1 MTTKPKK
8 AVKAKPK
15 QPVKKESE
23 NKLSGL
29 TMKEKIFCENY
40 IYDWNATRSYL
51 VAYPTTKNADTAAV
65 LAHRKLRKG
74 KVQSYIAE
82 IQADLEKIA
91 GISRMKILNEHMKLA
106 FSSIADMHNTWI
118 KRKDFE
124 SLTNDQRACIAEID
138 TKVKTEYEYNSETK
152 EKEPIAVEY
161 IRIKLYDKQKAL
173 DSISKMLGYDA
184 PVKTEL
190 TGKDGKPLIPPA
202 RILTKK
208 EAKELLNKL
217 EDEY

>member
-1 MTTKPKK
+1 MTIARREKPTK
-8 AVKAKPK
+8 
-15 QPVKKESE
+15 KKERTDRIT
-23 NKLSGL
+23 GL
-29 TMKEKIFCENY
+29 TMKEKTFCREY
-40 IYDWNATRSYL
+40 IYDWNATRSYIA
-51 VAYPTTKNADTAAV
+51 AYPSITNYNSAGV
-65 LAHRKLRKG
+65 LAHRLLRKV
-74 KVQSYIAE
+74 KVQKYIE
-82 IQADLEKIA
+82 DIQADLEKTA

>member
-91 GISRMKILNEHMKLA
+91 GISRKRVLDEHIKLA
-106 FSSIADMHNTWI
+106 FSSMADMHNSWI
-118 KRKDFE
+118 ERKKFE
-124 SLTNDQRACIAEID
+124 ELSDTEKACISEIS
-138 TKVKTEYEYNSETK
+138 TQVRTVYQEEEGGERIPLQVEFVK
-152 EKEPIAVEY
+152 
-161 IRIKLYDKQKAL
+161 IKLYDKQKAL

-190 TGKDGKPLIPPA
+190 TGKDGKPLISSIQIEIINNA
-202 RILTKK
+202 AQVKK
-208 EAKELLNKL
+208 
-217 EDEY
+217 DDPGR

>member
-8 AVKAKPK
+8 AVKAKTK

-82 IQADLEKIA
+82 IQADLEKTA
-91 GISRMKILNEHMKLA
+91 GISRRRVLDEHMKLA
-106 FSSIADMHNTWI
+106 FSNIANLHNTWI
-118 KRKDFE
+118 ERKKFE
-124 SLTNDQRACIAEID
+124 ELSDTEKACISEIS
-138 TKVKTEYEYNSETK
+138 TQVRTVYQEEEGGERIPLQVEFVK
-152 EKEPIAVEY
+152 
-161 IRIKLYDKQKAL
+161 IKLYDKQKAL

-184 PVKTEL
+184 PAKTEV
-190 TGKDGKPLIPPA
+190 TGKDGKPLVPPA

-208 EAKELLNKL
+208 EAKELFNKL

>member
-1 MTTKPKK
+1 MVIARRKK
-8 AVKAKPK
+8 ISVR
-15 QPVKKESE
+15 KERTD
-23 NKLSGL
+23 KLTGL

-51 VAYPTTKNADTAAV
+51 TAYPTIINHNSAGV
-65 LAHRKLRKG
+65 LAHRLLRKV
-74 KVQSYIAE
+74 KVQKYIE
-82 IQADLEKIA
+82 QIQDNLEKTA

>member
-1 MTTKPKK
+1 MTIARRKKPTK
-8 AVKAKPK
+8 
-15 QPVKKESE
+15 KKERTDRIT
-23 NKLSGL
+23 GL
-29 TMKEKIFCENY
+29 TMKEKTFCREY
-40 IYDWNATRSYL
+40 IYDWNATRSYIA
-51 VAYPTTKNADTAAV
+51 AYPSITNYNSAGV
-65 LAHRKLRKG
+65 LAHRLLRKV
-74 KVQSYIAE
+74 KVQKYIE
-82 IQADLEKIA
+82 DIQADLEKTA